1 MAKQYV
7 CAECGEPVKMAGEGL
22 KTATC
27 RKHPFRMV
35 TVQRDFSGGKEAD
48 RGLRKT
54 PVTVKR
60 HTQVR
65 VVKTKEN

>member
-1 MAKQYV
+1 MKNYI
-7 CAECGEPVKMAGEGL
+7 CATCDGPVELKGEGL

-35 TVQRDFSGGKEAD
+35 TVMRDFSGGKEAD
-48 RGLRKT
+48 RGQRKT

-65 VVKTKEN
+65 VVKVR

>member
-7 CAECGEPVKMAGEGL
+7 CRECDKSVQMAGEGL

-27 RKHPFRMV
+27 SKHPFRMV
-35 TVQRDFSGGKEAD
+35 TVTRDFSGGKEAD
-48 RGLRKT
+48 RGQRTT

-65 VVKTKEN
+65 TVTK